1 MTRKTLSRPSQSSS
15 PQLSSMSFLI
25 TLFVFQMQA
34 KQIHVPNISNK
45 SWQKR
50 LGQIRLYFSVKKV
63 YGWKKIIIK
72 IPVGCWDRITMYH
85 HVLKRFHVL
94 NDWSPASKK
103 FLSNMAFSMCRFVR
117 VTVNSSSCLFVRGKQ
132 S

>member
-34 KQIHVPNISNK
+34 KQIHVPDISNK
-45 SWQKR
+45 NWQKR
-50 LGQIRLYFSVKKV
+50 LEQIRLYFSVKKV
-63 YGWKKIIIK
+63 YGWKKKKIK
-72 IPVGCWDRITMYH
+72 IPVGCWNRITMYH